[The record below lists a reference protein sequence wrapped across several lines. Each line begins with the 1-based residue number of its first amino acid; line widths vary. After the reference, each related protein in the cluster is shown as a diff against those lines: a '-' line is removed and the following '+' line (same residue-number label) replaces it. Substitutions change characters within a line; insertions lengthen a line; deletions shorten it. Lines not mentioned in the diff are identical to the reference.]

1 LIQTPDLSPERK
13 REKISVP
20 LRNGR
25 FLSPPHERQRKAERP
40 SKVCRIKNIDA
51 HRRTE

>member
-1 LIQTPDLSPERK
+1 LVQTPDLSLER

-25 FLSPPHERQRKAERP
+25 FLSPRYERQREGERP
-40 SKVCRIKNIDA
+40 SKVCRIENVDA
-51 HRRTE
+51 HRRIQ